1 MIVGCAGGFPYLIAG
16 KYAQDF
22 GVVPEECNPYT
33 GKDDKCSEKECKR
46 YYVADYKYIGGF
58 YGGWVFFFLIT

>member
-58 YGGWVFFFLIT
+58 YGG